1 MMAAFMFLGT
11 IFEWLVTTK
20 IGRIIGL
27 VGAVLILLLIAF
39 LKVKA
44 MGRAEERERSK
55 AATDK
60 LIKKK
65 ETLDAD
71 VADDSDSAHNARL
84 RRWTRG

>member
-1 MMAAFMFLGT
+1 MMTAFMFLGT
-11 IFEWLVTTK
+11 IFEWIVTTK

-39 LKVKA
+39 FKVKA
-44 MGRAEERERSK
+44 MGRAEAREESRI
-55 AATDK
+55 ATNK

-65 ETLDAD
+65 EVLDAD
-71 VADDSDSAHNARL
+71 VADDSDSAHDARL